1 MKKRGLFAFFVLM
14 IGVGSLRAEMIVD
27 VSVGTSVENRSPQG
41 VAAEFPSSTQQL
53 VGWCRV
59 KGATE
64 PIEVYHRW
72 RRNGKDEKTVKL
84 AIRSSNYRAWSFFT
98 PNGQVGT
105 YTLDV
110 LDWDKNVLASTS
122 FQIK

>member
-1 MKKRGLFAFFVLM
+1 MKKRILFALLCFT
-14 IGVGSLRAEMIVD
+14 IGAGSVSAAMIVD
-27 VSVGTSVENRSPQG
+27 VSVGTSIDNRVLQG
-41 VAAEFPSSTQQL
+41 VAAEFPASTQQL

-72 RRNGKDEKTVKL
+72 RRDGKEEKTVKL
-84 AIRSSNYRAWSFFT
+84 AIRSSNYRAWSFLA
-98 PNGQVGT
+98 PSGLVGT
-105 YTLDV
+105 WTLDV
-110 LDWDKNVLASTS
+110 LDWDKNVLASTT